1 MLSVYFMGGLGN
13 QLFQLFTLIAL
24 SIEYH
29 QPYVLPYEEVLTT
42 GIHRPTYWSTFLN
55 RFAKDTTAN
64 PERRITNADISRY
77 AIYQERGFPYVKIQ
91 LQNQDANII
100 LYGYFQSYR
109 YFDNYRNTLFTRLGI
124 QEYQAQFRE
133 RFAHILADATT
144 MSMHFRLGDY
154 KEKQQ
159 FHPIL
164 HEAYYR
170 EALARILDKR
180 SNATLVRIL
189 YFCEK
194 EDNDIVSATIK
205 RLKDT
210 AHRTVEF
217 IKVDDELADWEQLIL
232 MSCCRDN
239 IIANS
244 SFSWWAA
251 YFNRDNEK
259 MVCYPKTW
267 FGPANP
273 ASTSDL
279 FPRDWIKIEE

>member
-1 MLSVYFMGGLGN
+1 
-13 QLFQLFTLIAL
+13 
-24 SIEYH
+24 
-29 QPYVLPYEEVLTT
+29 
-42 GIHRPTYWSTFLN
+42 
-55 RFAKDTTAN
+55 
-64 PERRITNADISRY
+64 
-77 AIYQERGFPYVKIQ
+77 
-91 LQNQDANII
+91 
-100 LYGYFQSYR
+100 
-109 YFDNYRNTLFTRLGI
+109 
-124 QEYQAQFRE
+124 
-133 RFAHILADATT
+133 
-144 MSMHFRLGDY
+144 MHFRLGDY

-164 HEAYYR
+164 HEAFYR

-210 AHRTVEF
+210 AYRTVEF